1 MSTKHTIMRDELVN
15 TIGLVRGQ
23 KVFVEQIRAVFD
35 FLRKLPAYYE
45 ITELPEWE
53 TASTWQWAQGESRK
67 RRAEGKSAEQL
78 YDEAFQRDLLKRKEK
93 EIPSAEIDDSE
104 LAKIVYAWTV
114 MHSKVI
120 RQALDQL
127 EAVLG
132 KTVGYVYDGMSIT
145 LPVDARF
152 WNLPPGG
159 TTTVAVRVSYLR
171 TVWGGPEDKPKR
183 LISASVEEEKKHGD
197 EGSVPFLLDLG
208 FALKWAIANM
218 DPDPT
223 PASK

>member
-1 MSTKHTIMRDELVN
+1 MRDGLVD
-15 TIGLVRGQ
+15 TIGLVRGH
-23 KVFVEQIRAVFD
+23 KVSVEQIRAVFD

-45 ITELPEWE
+45 IAELPEWE
-53 TASTWQWAQGESRK
+53 AASIWQWAQGESRK
-67 RRAEGKSAEQL
+67 RRAEGKSAQQL
-78 YDEAFQRDLLKRKEK
+78 YGETFQRDLQKRKEE
-93 EIPSAEIDDSE
+93 EIPSAETDDSE

-114 MHSKVI
+114 MHSKFI

-127 EAVLG
+127 ETVLG

-152 WNLPPGG
+152 WNLQPGG
-159 TTTVAVRVSYLR
+159 TTTTVAVRVNYLR

-197 EGSVPFLLDLG
+197 EGSVPFLLDLE